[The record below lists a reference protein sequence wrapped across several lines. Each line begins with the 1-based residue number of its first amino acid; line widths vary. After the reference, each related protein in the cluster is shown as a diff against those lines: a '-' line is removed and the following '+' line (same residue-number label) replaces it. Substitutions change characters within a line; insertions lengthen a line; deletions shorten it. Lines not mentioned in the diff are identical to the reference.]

1 MTDDHRVR
9 RAVELD
15 DLAELRRL
23 ADAGSD
29 EAVAALVETAAE
41 RADIAELR
49 RLAAAGSA
57 AAAELLADLDDHWP
71 VS

>member
-23 ADAGSD
+23 AGAGSD
-29 EAVAALVETAAE
+29 EAVAALVEIAGE
-41 RADIAELR
+41 RADLDELR
-49 RLAAAGSA
+49 RLAAAGST
-57 AAAELLADLDDHWP
+57 AAAEVLADLSDE
-71 VS
+71 

>member
-1 MTDDHRVR
+1 MTDDDRVR

-15 DLAELRRL
+15 DLDALRRL

-29 EAVAALVETAAE
+29 EAVSALVEIAGE

-57 AAAELLADLDDHWP
+57 DAAAVLADLSDD
-71 VS
+71 